1 MTEIARRGLM
11 LVLSSPSG
19 AGKSTLSRR
28 LLAEEEGR
36 VIMSVSTTTRAPR
49 KGEVDGVDYHF
60 TDLESFDRMVEDNAF
75 LEYARVFG
83 NCYGT
88 PMAPVQ
94 AALEAGT
101 DVLFDID
108 WQGTQQ
114 LAQKMPHDL
123 VRIFILPPSTAEL
136 ERRLRER
143 GLDSAEVVAARMAK
157 AADEISHWAEYDYVI
172 VNDDIELSLTKVRA
186 ILHAERLKRE
196 RQTGLV
202 RFVRGLLSN

>member
-1 MTEIARRGLM
+1 
-11 LVLSSPSG
+11 
-19 AGKSTLSRR
+19 
-28 LLAEEEGR
+28 
-36 VIMSVSTTTRAPR
+36 
-49 KGEVDGVDYHF
+49 
-60 TDLESFDRMVEDNAF
+60 
-75 LEYARVFG
+75 FG

-88 PMAPVQ
+88 PIAPVRK
-94 AALEAGT
+94 ALDDGI

-114 LAQKMPHDL
+114 LAQKMPQDL
-123 VRIFILPPSTAEL
+123 VRVFILPPSTAEL

-172 VNDDIELSLTKVRA
+172 VNEDIEESVATVRA
-186 ILHAERLKRE
+186 ILRAERLKRE

-202 RFVRGLLSN
+202 QFVRRLL

>member
-36 VIMSVSTTTRAPR
+36 VVMSVSTTTRPPR
-49 KGEVDGVDYHF
+49 KGEVDGVDYRF
-60 TDLESFDRMVEDNAF
+60 TDMASFDRMVEDNAF

-136 ERRLRER
+136 ARRLRER

-172 VNDDIELSLTKVRA
+172 VNDNIELSLNKVRA

-202 RFVRGLLSN
+202 QFVRGLLSD